1 MHFTQP
7 ATRCRMWSWK
17 SQDIP
22 FLALITLEHSRNL
35 INGLAAIMLALNISR
50 NFDGIK
56 DLFAPVVEKKQTNLP
71 WWDVVF
77 SFAENVRGKRPLL
90 REHCFTAVTN
100 HFGRGSLLC
109 GLWRVKNTE
118 PVLLDWKGSLVL
130 EVIILHGI
138 GFINCVVRWCAP
150 DGISWPERLK

>member
-17 SQDIP
+17 SQDTP
-22 FLALITLEHSRNL
+22 FRALIILEHFKNL

-50 NFDGIK
+50 NFGGLK
-56 DLFAPVVEKKQTNLP
+56 DLFAPVVEKKQTSPL
-71 WWDVVF
+71 WWGAVF
-77 SFAENVRGKRPLL
+77 SFVENAKGKPLL
-90 REHCFTAVTN
+90 LLEHCFMAVTN
-100 HFGRGSLLC
+100 RFGRGFLLC

-118 PVLLDWKGSLVL
+118 PVLLDWKGSLAL
-130 EVIILHGI
+130 AVIVLHGP

-150 DGISWPERLK
+150 AGISWPARLK